1 VFMPHRQSVQQN
13 ISATYTQARLGVC
26 AWSAALR
33 VPPNRRDADLSS
45 AADIARTARRVA
57 PSYACRGRV
66 QRGAVISGAVL
77 DHQTHMKGGVAG
89 GGRITPA
96 ALEGNLL
103 HRVPDVGGLLAE
115 VRLRADVPGEGA
127 LRPSTVTP
135 NGW

>member
-1 VFMPHRQSVQQN
+1 MHLVGGVASPAEPPRCRSELRRGHRPDS
-13 ISATYTQARLGVC
+13 
-26 AWSAALR
+26 
-33 VPPNRRDADLSS
+33 
-45 AADIARTARRVA
+45 TARRAVIRLQG
-57 PSYACRGRV
+57 P
-66 QRGAVISGAVL
+66 GAAGSSISGAVL